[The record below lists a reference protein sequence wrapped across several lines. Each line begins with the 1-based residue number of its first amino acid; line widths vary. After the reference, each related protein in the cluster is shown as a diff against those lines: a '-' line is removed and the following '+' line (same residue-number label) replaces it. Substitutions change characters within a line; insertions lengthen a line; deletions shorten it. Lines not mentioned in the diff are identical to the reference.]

1 MMKRFFSG
9 LLLVMLIVSQTSAQ
23 ENDQNAAGT
32 LLEQLQEQNLVIG
45 GYGQV
50 DYNQPLDSDFRRN
63 GKLDVHRLVMLFGYS
78 FSPKTSMITEIE
90 YEHVSEVYIEQ
101 AFLNYRLNPKL
112 NIRG

>member
-1 MMKRFFSG
+1 MKRFFTG
-9 LLLVMLIVSQTSAQ
+9 LLLLVLMAAQGTAQ
-23 ENDQNAAGT
+23 EDEQNAAGT

-50 DYNQPLDSDFRRN
+50 DYNQPLDTDFRRN

-90 YEHVSEVYIEQ
+90 YEH
-101 AFLNYRLNPKL
+101 
-112 NIRG
+112 